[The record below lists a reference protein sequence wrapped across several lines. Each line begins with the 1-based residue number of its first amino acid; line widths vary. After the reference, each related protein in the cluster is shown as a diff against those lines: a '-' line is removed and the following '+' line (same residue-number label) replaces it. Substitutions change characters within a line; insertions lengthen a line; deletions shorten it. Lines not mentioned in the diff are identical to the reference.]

1 MVRVTGNFSSEA
13 PLAGIVA
20 SAISAAFEAGWAD
33 PKKLSQ
39 AATRAKILRS
49 QAIESIADRLGTR
62 VDEIEIVGEGELA
75 TYLCIAGFLQ
85 PDRHLAVGAIDR
97 GKIRAFTRTHHNH
110 TIVPVDSS
118 GALLG
123 ENIPAQS
130 LLTLQVANGETGVIQ
145 DVENLAGRAELVVLD
160 ATASA
165 PRVSLPSKWDG
176 AIFSSESWGGPSGLA
191 FMAIRSATQW
201 RYPLPHIAPIRTPG
215 GYSLPLL
222 LGAAVA
228 LENFNESTAKIGE
241 LNLYLRQAISESLP
255 DALCVGDLKTS
266 LPNKVTV
273 IIPGGISEMFIRE
286 LEAQS
291 ITIDAGSACSPD
303 DLTPSHVLAAMGLP
317 TEGSIRLTLRDDQT
331 EAEIDDLVN
340 ALVKVRSDL

>member
-1 MVRVTGNFSSEA
+1 MVRVTGNFTSEA
-13 PLAGIVA
+13 PLAGIVT
-20 SAISAAFEAGWAD
+20 SAIAAAFEAGWAD

-49 QAIESIADRLGTR
+49 HAIESIAGRLGTR
-62 VDEIEIVGEGELA
+62 ADEIEIVGEGELA
-75 TYLCIAGFLQ
+75 TYLCIAGFLH
-85 PDRHLAVGAIDR
+85 PDRHLAIGAIDR

-110 TIVPVDSS
+110 TTVPVDSN
-118 GALLG
+118 GVLVADK
-123 ENIPAQS
+123 IPAQS
-130 LLTLQVANGETGVIQ
+130 FLTLQVANGETGVIQ
-145 DVENLAGRAELVVLD
+145 DVEDLAGRAEMVVLD

-165 PRVSLPSKWDG
+165 PRVPLPLKWDG

-191 FMAIRSATQW
+191 FMAIRNAAQW

-228 LENFNESTAKIGE
+228 LENFNSNDAKICE
-241 LNLYLRQAISESLP
+241 LNLYLRKAFAEFLP
-255 DALCVGDLKTS
+255 DAIVVGDSSTCLHH
-266 LPNKVTV
+266 KVTV
-273 IIPGGISEMFIRE
+273 VIPGGISEMFIRE

-291 ITIDAGSACSPD
+291 ISIDAGSACSPD

-317 TEGSIRLTLRDDQT
+317 TEGSIRLTLRNDQT
-331 EAEIDDLVN
+331 EDEIDELVK

>member
-1 MVRVTGNFSSEA
+1 VVRVTGNFSSEA
-13 PLAGIVA
+13 PLPGIVA

-39 AATRAKILRS
+39 AATRSKILRS
-49 QAIESIADRLGTR
+49 QAIESIAGRLGTR

-75 TYLCIAGFLQ
+75 TYLCIAGFLK

-97 GKIRAFTRTHHNH
+97 GKIRAFTRTHHDH

-118 GALLG
+118 GALLA

-130 LLTLQVANGETGVIQ
+130 LLTLQMANGETGVIQ
-145 DVENLAGRAELVVLD
+145 DVENLAGRADLVVLD

-176 AIFSSESWGGPSGLA
+176 AIFSSESWGGPTGLA
-191 FMAIRSATQW
+191 FMAIRSAAQW

-228 LENFNESTAKIGE
+228 LENFNENKAKVGE
-241 LNLYLRQAISESLP
+241 LNLYLRKAISQSLP
-255 DALCVGDLKTS
+255 DAQVVGNSEKS
-266 LPNKVTV
+266 LPHKVTV

-303 DLTPSHVLAAMGLP
+303 DLTPSHVLASMGLP
-317 TEGSIRLTLRDDQT
+317 TEGSIRLTLRDDHT

>member
-39 AATRAKILRS
+39 AATRSKILRN
-49 QAIESIADRLGTR
+49 QAIESIAAHLGVR
-62 VDEIEIVGEGELA
+62 VDEMEIVGEGELA

-85 PDRHLAVGAIDR
+85 PDRHLAVGATDR
-97 GKIRAFTRTHHNH
+97 GKIRAFTRTHHDH

-118 GALLG
+118 GALLA

-130 LLTLQVANGETGVIQ
+130 LLTLQMANGETGVIQ
-145 DVENLAGRAELVVLD
+145 DVENLAGRADLVVLD

-176 AIFSSESWGGPSGLA
+176 AIFSSESWGGPTGLA
-191 FMAIRSATQW
+191 FMAIRSAAQW

-228 LENFNESTAKIGE
+228 LENFNENKAKVGE
-241 LNLYLRQAISESLP
+241 LNLYLRKAISQSLP
-255 DALCVGDLKTS
+255 DAQVVGNSEKS
-266 LPNKVTV
+266 LPHKVTV

-303 DLTPSHVLAAMGLP
+303 DLTPSHVLASMGLP
-317 TEGSIRLTLRDDQT
+317 TEGSIRLTLRDDHT

>member
-1 MVRVTGNFSSEA
+1 VVRVTGNFSSEA

-20 SAISAAFEAGWAD
+20 SAITAAFDAGWAD

-39 AATRAKILRS
+39 AATRSKILRS
-49 QAIESIADRLGTR
+49 QAIESIAGRLGTR

-75 TYLCIAGFLQ
+75 TYLCIAGFLK

-97 GKIRAFTRTHHNH
+97 GKIRAFTRTHHDH

-118 GALLG
+118 GALLA

-130 LLTLQVANGETGVIQ
+130 LLTLQMANGETGVIQ
-145 DVENLAGRAELVVLD
+145 DVENLAGRADLVVLD

-176 AIFSSESWGGPSGLA
+176 AIFSSESWGGPTGLA
-191 FMAIRSATQW
+191 FMAIRSAAQW

-228 LENFNESTAKIGE
+228 LENFNENKAKVGE
-241 LNLYLRQAISESLP
+241 LNLYLRKAISQSLP
-255 DALCVGDLKTS
+255 DAQVVGNSEKS
-266 LPNKVTV
+266 LPHKVTV

-303 DLTPSHVLAAMGLP
+303 DLTPSHVLASMGLP
-317 TEGSIRLTLRDDQT
+317 TEGSIRLTLRDDHT

>member
-1 MVRVTGNFSSEA
+1 MVRVTGNFASEA
-13 PLAGIVA
+13 PLAGVVT
-20 SAISAAFEAGWAD
+20 SAIAAAFEAGWAD

-39 AATRAKILRS
+39 AATRAKILRN
-49 QAIESIADRLGTR
+49 QAIESIAGRLGTR

-75 TYLCIAGFLQ
+75 TYLCIAGFLTA
-85 PDRHLAVGAIDR
+85 DRHLAVGAIDR

-110 TIVPVDSS
+110 TIVPVDSH
-118 GALLG
+118 GVLVADK
-123 ENIPAQS
+123 IPTQS
-130 LLTLQVANGETGVIQ
+130 LLTLQVANGETGTIQ
-145 DVENLAGRAELVVLD
+145 DVEHLAGRAEMVVLD

-165 PRVSLPSKWDG
+165 PQVPLTSQWDG
-176 AIFSSESWGGPSGLA
+176 AIFSSESWGGPSGLS
-191 FMAIRSATQW
+191 FMAIRNAAQW

-228 LENFNESTAKIGE
+228 LENFNGNDAKIGE
-241 LNLYLRQAISESLP
+241 LNLYLRNAFSESLP
-255 DALCVGDLKTS
+255 DAIVVGDSKS
-266 LPNKVTV
+266 CLPHKVTV

-291 ITIDAGSACSPD
+291 ISIDAGSACSPD

-317 TEGSIRLTLRDDQT
+317 TEGSIRLTLRDVQT
-331 EAEIDDLVN
+331 EAEIDELVK

>member
-39 AATRAKILRS
+39 AATRSKILRS
-49 QAIESIADRLGTR
+49 QAIESIAGRLGTR

-85 PDRHLAVGAIDR
+85 PERHLAVGAIDR
-97 GKIRAFTRTHHNH
+97 GKIRAFTRTHHDH
-110 TIVPVDSS
+110 TIVPVDSR
-118 GALLG
+118 GALVADA
-123 ENIPAQS
+123 IPSRS
-130 LLTLQVANGETGVIQ
+130 LLTLQVANGETGIIQ
-145 DVENLAGRAELVVLD
+145 DVEKLSSRAEIVVLD
-160 ATASA
+160 ATHSA
-165 PRVSLPSKWDG
+165 PRVRLTSRWDG

-191 FMAIRSATQW
+191 FMAIRSAAQW

-228 LENFNESTAKIGE
+228 LENFNENEARIRA
-241 LNLYLRQAISESLP
+241 LNLYLRKVIAQALP
-255 DALCVGDLKTS
+255 DAVVVGDIDKS
-266 LPNKVTV
+266 MPHKVT
-273 IIPGGISEMFIRE
+273 ITIPDGISEMFIRE

-317 TEGSIRLTLRDDQT
+317 TEGSIRLTLRDDQS
-331 EAEIDDLVN
+331 EAEIDQLVS
-340 ALVKVRSDL
+340 ALVKVRGDL

>member
-1 MVRVTGNFSSEA
+1 M
-13 PLAGIVA
+13 
-20 SAISAAFEAGWAD
+20 
-33 PKKLSQ
+33 
-39 AATRAKILRS
+39 
-49 QAIESIADRLGTR
+49 
-62 VDEIEIVGEGELA
+62 
-75 TYLCIAGFLQ
+75 
-85 PDRHLAVGAIDR
+85 
-97 GKIRAFTRTHHNH
+97 
-110 TIVPVDSS
+110 
-118 GALLG
+118 
-123 ENIPAQS
+123 
-130 LLTLQVANGETGVIQ
+130 ANGETGVIQ
-145 DVENLAGRAELVVLD
+145 DVENLAGRADLVVLD

-176 AIFSSESWGGPSGLA
+176 AIFSSESWGGPTGLA
-191 FMAIRSATQW
+191 FMAIRSAAQW

-228 LENFNESTAKIGE
+228 LENFNENKAKVGE
-241 LNLYLRQAISESLP
+241 LNLYLRKAISQSLP
-255 DALCVGDLKTS
+255 DAQVVGNSEKS
-266 LPNKVTV
+266 LPHKVTV

-303 DLTPSHVLAAMGLP
+303 DLTPSHVLASMGLP
-317 TEGSIRLTLRDDQT
+317 TEGSIRLTLRDDHT

>member
-13 PLAGIVA
+13 PLPGIVA

-39 AATRAKILRS
+39 AATRSKILRS
-49 QAIESIADRLGTR
+49 QAIESIAGRLGTR

-75 TYLCIAGFLQ
+75 TYLCIAGFLK

-97 GKIRAFTRTHHNH
+97 GKIRAFTRTHHDH

-118 GALLG
+118 GALLA

-130 LLTLQVANGETGVIQ
+130 LLTLQMANGETGVIQ
-145 DVENLAGRAELVVLD
+145 DVENLAGRADLVVLD

-176 AIFSSESWGGPSGLA
+176 AIFSSESWGGPTGLA
-191 FMAIRSATQW
+191 FMAIRSAAQW

-228 LENFNESTAKIGE
+228 LENFNENKAKVGE
-241 LNLYLRQAISESLP
+241 LNLYLRKAISQSLP
-255 DALCVGDLKTS
+255 DAQVVGNSEKS
-266 LPNKVTV
+266 LPHKVTV

-303 DLTPSHVLAAMGLP
+303 DLTPSHVLASMGLP
-317 TEGSIRLTLRDDQT
+317 TEGSIRLTLRDDHT